1 VEYKNIVIVGKEIN
15 WLSDVIAE
23 ININYNINILL
34 FFILLNIYDS
44 SSKIVMTTK
53 IIMWIIII

>member
-1 VEYKNIVIVGKEIN
+1 MEYKNIVIVSKEIN
-15 WLSDVIAE
+15 RLSDAIAE

>member
-1 VEYKNIVIVGKEIN
+1 VEYKNIVIVSKEIN
-15 WLSDVIAE
+15 RLSDAIAE

>member
-1 VEYKNIVIVGKEIN
+1 MEYKNIVIVGKEIN